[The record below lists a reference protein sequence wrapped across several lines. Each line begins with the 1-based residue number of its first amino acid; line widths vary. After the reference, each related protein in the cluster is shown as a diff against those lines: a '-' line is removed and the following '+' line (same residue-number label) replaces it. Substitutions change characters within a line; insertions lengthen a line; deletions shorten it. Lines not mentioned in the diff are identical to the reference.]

1 MSLNMFMNFHK
12 EVKLNGVV
20 HTPYK
25 YVISHHSNR
34 LSTSNPLKHPRNSA
48 TSVTLVVL
56 QSRAAIVANSR
67 IIPQRRHRERFVY
80 TRKEILR
87 ILNGAI
93 TEGNDDLWKVYVWD
107 GNVDGFVPEVG
118 GKRGAQSTGL

>member
-1 MSLNMFMNFHK
+1 MNFHND
-12 EVKLNGVV
+12 VKLNGVV
-20 HTPYK
+20 HTAYK
-25 YVISHHSNR
+25 VQTRFRTVSAPPPSFSQTAQT
-34 LSTSNPLKHPRNSA
+34 LCTNSA

>member
-1 MSLNMFMNFHK
+1 MASYIQHIKFKHDFEPSLH
-12 EVKLNGVV
+12 L
-20 HTPYK
+20 HP
-25 YVISHHSNR
+25 
-34 LSTSNPLKHPRNSA
+34 LSLKQPKRFAPRNSA

>member
-1 MSLNMFMNFHK
+1 M
-12 EVKLNGVV
+12 
-20 HTPYK
+20 
-25 YVISHHSNR
+25 
-34 LSTSNPLKHPRNSA
+34 
-48 TSVTLVVL
+48 
-56 QSRAAIVANSR
+56 
-67 IIPQRRHRERFVY
+67 Y

-118 GKRGAQSTGL
+118 GKRRAVNRAVNLALLSDRKITFLLKSLLKIYLTGKELFIE